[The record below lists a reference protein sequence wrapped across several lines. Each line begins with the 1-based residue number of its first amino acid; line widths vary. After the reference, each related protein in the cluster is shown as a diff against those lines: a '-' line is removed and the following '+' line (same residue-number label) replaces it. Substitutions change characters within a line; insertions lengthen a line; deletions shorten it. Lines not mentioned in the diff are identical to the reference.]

1 LQHQRGAHVT
11 LLAIHALLQPP
22 TVGKGL
28 LPHTSASTSASYKPP
43 STKDI
48 PPVVLTNIPHTEP
61 AAFTPYL
68 SQVGPL
74 YDAIQRAHESDDIGG
89 SQLVR
94 HGRGLSKNEE
104 SLVSLGR
111 ISQQRPS
118 SNGSVSYVG
127 SVSSPVVSPLESP
140 TLKRGT
146 SGGASRRLHPITPLS
161 TIPEVYFDQDFRLEN
176 PRTFDIVSERSEVVR
191 PVLGSTGSDVKRTNG
206 SVTAPGATGRK
217 ALATNAILQEKLS
230 WYMDTVEVHLIG
242 SISTASTSFFAALGS
257 LRELHSEVADSVARI
272 KQLRGD
278 LATLDQDLA
287 LRGLKVV
294 EMRRRLDNVRKLGDA
309 VEQLRRI
316 VDGVARCEEQINKD
330 EIETAL
336 ETLDGIERLMA
347 GERNVPPKL
356 GQSGEDLSDP
366 GELHDLRNLKALEGA
381 TDELGLLR
389 YKIGKAFEAQFLG
402 ALLADLRRHV
412 ASIHPKTTVE
422 RWGTASQR
430 SRGEHSR
437 GPSTL
442 LAFLDLNDELRRS
455 SASSLKGLTRSEH
468 LMPAATAYREAVVR
482 EIKGII
488 RRHLP
493 SSNDDDNESVMS
505 ASTQGGRAMSQQ
517 EKSLILARNLRA
529 MDSEDAEMMLMKIY
543 AAVGESLRRLGVQ
556 LKVLLDITSGI
567 LAPPATSGLRS
578 PPKSPMKPT
587 LDSYMNAKGSESS
600 SSINIQAEV
609 HQALDMSSLLGQ
621 AVDTAQTQITKI
633 LKVRSDQTTQLPLQ
647 NFLRYFA
654 LNRLFADECEAV
666 SGRGGTSLKS
676 VVNGHIKDFV
686 TQFGEMERQRIVA
699 TMDSDRWDAKDFS
712 DVDSGALSRVLEG
725 STRDAPEWTRDFKVW
740 EDEKDEVGPTTVAN
754 SGQANG
760 IAASISGKDKVRSAT
775 VDEQKYILPQS
786 AISLLRGV
794 ESYEHLMAGIPS
806 MTQDIASNLL
816 EYLKLFN
823 SRSAQLILGA
833 GATRS
838 AGLKN
843 ITTKHLALASQA
855 LSFLTALIPY
865 IRESVRR
872 RSSTSGS
879 IMGEFDKVKR
889 LYQEHQA
896 GIHEKL
902 VDIMSG
908 RAAMHVNAMKKIKWD
923 EASEKQEV
931 SPYMETLTKETITLH
946 KVLSKHLPEMT
957 VMMIMNPV
965 FSSYKEQWSTALRE
979 VAVKT
984 EMGKERLEY
993 HASVS
998 GHWLTLNRLLRDVEF
1013 FKSKLSNV
1021 DGAGDIGDYL
1031 LAIIKEKVPTAQA
1044 SNNTSHPPVSEA
1056 TAPDKSPLE
1065 KVEQGTK

>member
-1 LQHQRGAHVT
+1 MVDISSAAELRQLLCSPLAAPWIHRHKVGQIRFQRQVT
-11 LLAIHALLQPP
+11 TVSDHLVCQTNLALILCLLAIHALLQPP
-22 TVGKGL
+22 PGGRGL
-28 LPHTSASTSASYKPP
+28 FAHTSASTSASYRPP

-48 PPVVLTNIPHTEP
+48 PPVVLTNIPHIEP
-61 AAFTPYL
+61 AVFKPYL
-68 SQVGPL
+68 SQIGPL
-74 YDAIQRAHESDDIGG
+74 YHAIQRAHESEEAGG
-89 SQLVR
+89 SNLDR
-94 HGRGLSKNEE
+94 HGKGAARTEE
-104 SLVSLGR
+104 PFVPLDRSVR
-111 ISQQRPS
+111 QRPPS
-118 SNGSVSYVG
+118 RGSVSYHG
-127 SVSSPVVSPLESP
+127 SVSSPIGSPLESP
-140 TLKRGT
+140 KLKRET
-146 SGGASRRLHPITPLS
+146 SGGITRRVHPVTPLS
-161 TIPEVYFDQDFRLEN
+161 TIPEVYFDQDFHLEN

-191 PVLGSTGSDVKRTNG
+191 PVSGSTGSDIKGTNG

-230 WYMDTVEVHLIG
+230 WYMDTVEVHLIA

-257 LRELHSEVADSVARI
+257 LRDLHSEAADSVARI
-272 KQLRGD
+272 KNLRVD

-287 LRGLKVV
+287 LRGLKVANIH
-294 EMRRRLDNVRKLGDA
+294 RRLDNLRKLGDA
-309 VEQLRRI
+309 VEQLREI
-316 VDGVARCEEQINKD
+316 VDGVARCEDQINKG

-336 ETLDGIERLMA
+336 GTLDDVERLMA
-347 GERNVPPKL
+347 GERNTTPSVR
-356 GQSGEDLSDP
+356 QTSEDMIDP
-366 GELHDLRNLKALEGA
+366 GKSQDLRGLKALEGT

-389 YKIGKAFEAQFLG
+389 YKIGKAFEAQFVG
-402 ALLADLRRHV
+402 PLLDDLRRHV
-412 ASIHPKTTVE
+412 ARVPAKVTVE

-430 SRGEHSR
+430 SRGEHNR

-442 LAFLDLNDELRRS
+442 PAFLELDDELRRS
-455 SASSLKGLTRSEH
+455 LSSSLKGLSRAEH
-468 LMPAATAYREAVVR
+468 LMQAATAYREAVVR
-482 EIKGII
+482 EIKSII

-493 SSNDDDNESVMS
+493 SSNDDDNESMMS
-505 ASTQGGRAMSQQ
+505 ASTHGGRAMNQQ

-529 MDSEDAEMMLMKIY
+529 MDAEDAEMMLMKIY
-543 AAVGESLRRLGVQ
+543 GAVGESLRRLGVQ

-587 LDSYMNAKGSESS
+587 LDGYMNAKGPEPSLLD
-600 SSINIQAEV
+600 NIQAEM

-633 LKVRSDQTTQLPLQ
+633 LKVRSDQTAQLPLRR
-647 NFLRYFA
+647 FLRYFA

-666 SGRGGTSLKS
+666 SGRGGTNLKS
-676 VVNGHIKDFV
+676 VVNGHIKHFV
-686 TQFGEMERQRIVA
+686 TQFSELERQRIVS

-712 DVDSGALSRVLEG
+712 DADNSALSRVLEG
-725 STRDAPEWTRDFKVW
+725 STRDAPRWTGDFKIW
-740 EDEKDEVGPTTVAN
+740 DDEKDEDESTRIAN

-760 IAASISGKDKVRSAT
+760 TAASTPGKDKVRSAT

-794 ESYEHLMAGIPS
+794 ESFEHLMAGIPG
-806 MTQDIASNLL
+806 MTQDIASTLL

-855 LSFLTALIPY
+855 LSFLIALIPY

-872 RSSTSGS
+872 RSAMSGPL
-879 IMGEFDKVKR
+879 MGEFDKVKR

-896 GIHEKL
+896 GIHDKL

-908 RAAMHVNAMKKIKWD
+908 RAAMHVSAMKKIKWD
-923 EASEKQEV
+923 EPSDKQEV
-931 SPYMETLTKETITLH
+931 SPYMETLTKETTTLH

-965 FSSYKEQWSTALRE
+965 FSSYKEQWSRALRE

-984 EMGKERLEY
+984 ESGKERY
-993 HASVS
+993 
-998 GHWLTLNRLLRDVEF
+998 
-1013 FKSKLSNV
+1013 
-1021 DGAGDIGDYL
+1021 
-1031 LAIIKEKVPTAQA
+1031 
-1044 SNNTSHPPVSEA
+1044 
-1056 TAPDKSPLE
+1056 
-1065 KVEQGTK
+1065 

>member
-1 LQHQRGAHVT
+1 M
-11 LLAIHALLQPP
+11 
-22 TVGKGL
+22 
-28 LPHTSASTSASYKPP
+28 
-43 STKDI
+43 
-48 PPVVLTNIPHTEP
+48 
-61 AAFTPYL
+61 
-68 SQVGPL
+68 
-74 YDAIQRAHESDDIGG
+74 YDAIQRAQESDDIGG

-94 HGRGLSKNEE
+94 HGRGLSKDEE
-104 SLVSLGR
+104 SLVSLER
-111 ISQQRPS
+111 TSQQRPS
-118 SNGSVSYVG
+118 TSGSLSYRGSVA
-127 SVSSPVVSPLESP
+127 SPVVSPLESP
-140 TLKRGT
+140 RLKRGT
-146 SGGASRRLHPITPLS
+146 SGGTTRRVLPVTPLS
-161 TIPEVYFDQDFRLEN
+161 TIPEVYFDQEFRLEN

-191 PVLGSTGSDVKRTNG
+191 PVSGSASSDVKGTNG

-230 WYMDTVEVHLIG
+230 WYMDTVEIHLIS

-257 LRELHSEVADSVARI
+257 LRELHSEAADSVARI
-272 KQLRGD
+272 RKLRVD

-294 EMRRRLDNVRKLGDA
+294 NMRRRLDNLRKLGAA
-309 VEQLRRI
+309 VEQLHQI
-316 VDGVARCEEQINKD
+316 VDGVARCEEHINKD

-336 ETLDGIERLMA
+336 NTLDDVERLMA
-347 GERNVPPKL
+347 GESNITPSV
-356 GQSGEDLSDP
+356 GQNSEDFGDRGKP
-366 GELHDLRNLKALEGA
+366 QDLRSLKALEGA

-389 YKIGKAFEAQFLG
+389 YKIGKAFEAQFLR

-412 ASIHPKTTVE
+412 ASVPPRITVE
-422 RWGTASQR
+422 RWGTVSQR

-442 LAFLDLNDELRRS
+442 PAFLELNDELRRS
-455 SASSLKGLTRSEH
+455 LGSSLKGLRRSEH

-482 EIKGII
+482 EIKSTI
-488 RRHLP
+488 RRYLP
-493 SSNDDDNESVMS
+493 SSNEDDNESVMS

-567 LAPPATSGLRS
+567 LAPPAITGLRS
-578 PPKSPMKPT
+578 PPKSPINTT
-587 LDSYMNAKGSESS
+587 LDSYMNAKGPESS
-600 SSINIQAEV
+600 SLDNIQAEM

-647 NFLRYFA
+647 RFLRYFA

-666 SGRGGTSLKS
+666 SGRGGSSLKS
-676 VVNGHIKDFV
+676 VVNSHIKDFV

-712 DVDSGALSRVLEG
+712 NADNSALSRVLEG
-725 STRDAPEWTRDFKVW
+725 STKDAPQWTRDFKVW
-740 EDEKDEVGPTTVAN
+740 EDEKDEAESITIAP

-760 IAASISGKDKVRSAT
+760 TAASTPGKDKVRSAT

-794 ESYEHLMAGIPS
+794 ESFEHLMAGIPS
-806 MTQDIASNLL
+806 MTQDIASSLL

-855 LSFLTALIPY
+855 LSFLIALIPY
-865 IRESVRR
+865 ARESVRR
-872 RSSTSGS
+872 RSSASGA

-896 GIHEKL
+896 GIHDKL

-908 RAAMHVNAMKKIKWD
+908 RAAMHVNTMKKIKWD
-923 EASEKQEV
+923 EASDKQEV

-979 VAVKT
+979 IVVKT
-984 EMGKERLEY
+984 ELGKERLGY
-993 HASVS
+993 HASVLRYQ
-998 GHWLTLNRLLRDVEF
+998 LTLNRLLRDVEF

-1031 LAIIKEKVPTAQA
+1031 LAIIKEKVPASQA
-1044 SNNTSHPPVSEA
+1044 SINTGNPPVAEP
-1056 TAPDKSPLE
+1056 TAPDNIPQE
-1065 KVEQGTK
+1065 KEDQAKK